1 LSPAAL
7 VAGVR
12 HDLRLVR
19 TDRGRRIEIGREVAT
34 PAASVWAVLTDVSL
48 WTAWGPSVTA
58 VEYPGESISP
68 QTSGRVRALGLFWV
82 AFQIESVEDM
92 DWTWTVRGLTP
103 PADGHGVEELG
114 EGHSR
119 VYFQLPL
126 WAPWYL
132 LVCLVALRNIA
143 AVAQREHDSGR

>member
-1 LSPAAL
+1 M
-7 VAGVR
+7 VGVR

-19 TDRGRRIEIGREVAT
+19 TDRGPRIEIGRDVPT
-34 PAASVWAVLTDVSL
+34 PAASAWAVLTNVSL
-48 WTAWGPSVTA
+48 WTEWGPSVTA
-58 VEYPGESISP
+58 VEYQGETINP

-82 AFQIESVEDM
+82 PFRIDTVEGM

-114 EGHSR
+114 DQESR

-132 LVCLVALRNIA
+132 LVCIVALRNIA
-143 AVAQREHDSGR
+143 SAAQEEDESGR